1 MGESGGCGRRTPD
14 MMRGVRRV
22 LLALTVIATIHCAS
36 PAPPPE
42 AAPAPAPVQ
51 PAAPAPAPASL
62 GTVRVT
68 ASALNVRK
76 EASTTAEVITQ
87 LKRGDSMTLLE
98 DGESWSKVRLANGDI
113 GYVSS
118 RFVSSE
124 TAGTTKAKPKARSTR
139 KGGCPPDSDYA
150 FVETPMLSFSDSSAH
165 GVVVVEATVSAKGD
179 VQSTKV
185 VKNDTGDPALAFLAE
200 REIRKAKFS
209 PPIRNCVARSFIFT
223 YRRTF

>member
-1 MGESGGCGRRTPD
+1 MDGI
-14 MMRGVRRV
+14 MRPVRR
-22 LLALTVIATIHCAS
+22 LLLPLTLLATIHCAT
-36 PAPPPE
+36 PAPAPE
-42 AAPAPAPVQ
+42 PAPAPAPVQ

-68 ASALNVRK
+68 ASALNVRR
-76 EASTTAEVITQ
+76 EASTTAEVIAQ
-87 LKRGDSMTLLE
+87 LKRGEAMTLLE
-98 DGESWSKVRLANGDI
+98 DGESWSKVRLANGET

-118 RFVSSE
+118 RFIGSE
-124 TAGTTKAKPKARSTR
+124 STTTARPKARTTR

-179 VQSTKV
+179 VQTTKV

-200 REIRKAKFS
+200 REIKKAKFS

>member
-1 MGESGGCGRRTPD
+1 
-14 MMRGVRRV
+14 MRAVRRPLV
-22 LLALTVIATIHCAS
+22 PIALLTILRC
-36 PAPPPE
+36 
-42 AAPAPAPVQ
+42 AAPAPAPTPAPEPAPVQ
-51 PAAPAPAPASL
+51 TAAPAPAKTL
-62 GTVRVT
+62 GTVRVD

-76 EASTTAEVITQ
+76 EASTNGEVLAQ
-87 LKRGDSMTLLE
+87 VKRGEALTLLE
-98 DGESWSKVRLANGDI
+98 EGESWSKVRLANGET

-118 RFVSSE
+118 RFLSRDGAPATTPK
-124 TAGTTKAKPKARSTR
+124 TAAKAKPR
-139 KGGCPPDSDYA
+139 KGGCPADSDYA

-165 GVVVVEATVSAKGD
+165 GLVIVEATVSAKGD

-185 VKNDTGDPALAFLAE
+185 VTNNTGDPALAFLAE